1 MSRFREIEERIGHS
15 FRDPGLLEQA
25 LTHGSALSADSPR
38 RSYQRLEFLGDA
50 VLELV
55 VSERLFRDNPDAEEG
70 AMTVMRSSL
79 VRGPSLSALA
89 REIGLGEHLR
99 LGEAARNSRTHEN
112 DAVLED
118 AVEAVFGAVY
128 LDGGLDA
135 ARRTLERL
143 FRDRPFS
150 TDRFV
155 FSEENP
161 KGLLQEELQAGPA
174 GAVVEYEVV
183 REEGPA
189 HRRRFEALVRIN
201 GEEAGRGAGPSK
213 KAAETEA
220 ARIALER
227 INRFRG
233 TAAKS

>member
-1 MSRFREIEERIGHS
+1 MSRFREIEERIGYS
-15 FRDPGLLEQA
+15 FRDPDLLEQA
-25 LTHGSALSADSPR
+25 LTHGSALSTDSPG

-79 VRGPSLSALA
+79 VRGPALSAVA
-89 REIGLGEHLR
+89 REIALGDHLR
-99 LGEAARNSRTHEN
+99 LGEAARDSGTHGN

-118 AVEAVFGAVY
+118 AVEAIFGAVY

-135 ARRTLERL
+135 ARTALERL
-143 FRDRPFS
+143 FRNRPFS
-150 TDRFV
+150 TDGFV

-161 KGLLQEELQAGPA
+161 KGLLQEKLQADPL
-174 GAVVEYEVV
+174 GAEAEYEVIG
-183 REEGPA
+183 EEGPP
-189 HRRRFEALVRIN
+189 HRRRFEAVVRIN
-201 GEEAGRGAGPSK
+201 GEEAGRGTGSSK

-220 ARIALER
+220 ARKALEG
-227 INRFRG
+227 INPL
-233 TAAKS
+233 